1 MTDIDELQIYFSG
14 YTFAVNDNIHMIS
27 PTIGDIID
35 YGEAN
40 YFSAVHYLTCIPSDM
55 MSMLYDMGIDWETM
69 DDFEL
74 FIMLSRTL
82 GKEELKLVFTD
93 LSLADM
99 QIKVNPDNGEIILRN
114 DETNQTIDKLAYMKI
129 ADYLRTIH
137 GITPKV
143 KKAANQTTK
152 RILIEVDRQEKQ
164 RALKDAQNHKSQLK
178 PLISAMMR
186 YPGFKYKS
194 NELKECTLYEFM
206 DTVKGASIYISST
219 SLLQGSYS
227 GFCDTSKID
236 KKNFDWMRTPD

>member
-1 MTDIDELQIYFSG
+1 MEFNELQMYFKG
-14 YTFAVNDNIHMIS
+14 YDFKVNDGISMIS

-35 YGEAN
+35 FGEN
-40 YFSAVHYLTCIPSDM
+40 EYFSAVHYLTCIPSDM
-55 MSMLYDMGIDWETM
+55 ISTLWDMKIDWEEL

-74 FIMLSRTL
+74 FIMLTRQLTSQDTRL
-82 GKEELKLVFTD
+82 IFKDGLD
-93 LSLADM
+93 LSAM
-99 QIKVNPDNGEIILRN
+99 QIVANAENGEPCLMN
-114 DETNQTIDKLAYMKI
+114 PETNQIIDKLAYLKI
-129 ADYLRTIH
+129 ASYLRKIH
-137 GITPKV
+137 GIEPKV
-143 KKAANQTTK
+143 KHAANKDTK
-152 RILIEVDRQEKQ
+152 TVLIEVDRQDKRQAMKEAEK
-164 RALKDAQNHKSQLK
+164 HTSQLI

-236 KKNFDWMRTPD
+236 KKNFDWMRRS

>member
-1 MTDIDELQIYFSG
+1 MSEFNELQIYFAG
-14 YTFAVNDNIHMIS
+14 YDYQVNDGITMIS
-27 PTIGDIID
+27 PTIGDIIEF
-35 YGEAN
+35 GEDR

-55 MSMLYDMGIDWETM
+55 ISTLWDMGIDWEQL

-74 FIMLSRTL
+74 FIMLTRSL
-82 GKEELKLVFTD
+82 DADDLKLVFKD
-93 LSLADM
+93 LSLKDM
-99 QIKVNPDNGEIILRN
+99 ELAVPPENNEVCLRN
-114 DETNQTIDKLAYMKI
+114 EQTGQIIDKLAYHKI
-129 ADYLRTIH
+129 VGYLRKIH
-137 GITPKV
+137 GLEPKI
-143 KKAANQTTK
+143 KHAKNKDTK
-152 RILIEVDRQEKQ
+152 NVLIMVDRDDKKRAMKEAEKQ
-164 RALKDAQNHKSQLK
+164 SSQLI

-236 KKNFDWMRTPD
+236 KKNFDWMRRD

>member
-1 MTDIDELQIYFSG
+1 MSEFNELQMYFAG
-14 YTFAVNDNIHMIS
+14 YDYQVNDGITMIS
-27 PTIGDIID
+27 PTVGDIIEF
-35 YGEAN
+35 GEDK

-55 MSMLYDMGIDWETM
+55 ISTLWDMGIDWEQL

-74 FIMLSRTL
+74 FIMLTRQLTADD
-82 GKEELKLVFTD
+82 LKLVFKD
-93 LSLADM
+93 LDMSAM
-99 QIKVNPDNGEIILRN
+99 QIDANPENGEMRLIN
-114 DETNQTIDKLAYMKI
+114 YETNQIIDKLAYLKI
-129 ADYLRTIH
+129 VKYLRKIH
-137 GITPKV
+137 GIEPKIRHA
-143 KKAANQTTK
+143 KNKDTK
-152 RILIEVDRQEKQ
+152 NVLIMVDRDDKAKAM
-164 RALKDAQNHKSQLK
+164 RDAQKQGSQLI

-236 KKNFDWMRTPD
+236 KKNFDWMRRS